1 MNIVEKLEFQLD
13 EADRLI
19 AAYGHKPDPAERQS
33 LEDYLRGQK
42 TRFDEIERDA
52 AQSRNSPDRGR

>member
-1 MNIVEKLEFQLD
+1 MDKVQKLEFQLD

-19 AAYGHKPDPAERQS
+19 AGYGQQPNPAERQS

-42 TRFDEIERDA
+42 THFDELE
-52 AQSRNSPDRGR
+52 RGRAQERRGPERGR